1 MATPQCLQQ
10 AHRNLDQDGALVNCD
25 VFDTAVLSLHPA
37 KLLKDKELSEYTRQ
51 GLAELHQFNNLIL
64 LERHTGHDK
73 KGWRGHWHKEHHSDL
88 QKHL

>member
-1 MATPQCLQQ
+1 M
-10 AHRNLDQDGALVNCD
+10 
-25 VFDTAVLSLHPA
+25 
-37 KLLKDKELSEYTRQ
+37 ELSEYTRQ

>member
-10 AHRNLDQDGALVNCD
+10 AHRNLDQDGALVNCN

-37 KLLKDKELSEYTRQ
+37 KVPEYTRQ

-64 LERHTGHDK
+64 LERHTDHDK
-73 KGWRGHWHKEHHSDL
+73 KGWRVEGGGSTIRSSP
-88 QKHL
+88 